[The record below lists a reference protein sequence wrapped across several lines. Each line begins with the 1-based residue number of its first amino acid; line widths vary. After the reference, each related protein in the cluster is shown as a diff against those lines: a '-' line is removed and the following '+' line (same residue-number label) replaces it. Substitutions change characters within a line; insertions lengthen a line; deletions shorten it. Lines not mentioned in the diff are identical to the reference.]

1 MSDLESKIGSI
12 IKIAYCP
19 QFSVGFKAFVKSYAS
34 VAMDS
39 DETKQYH
46 VELIEDEIEG
56 MKFEISQEDR
66 KLLDYLYK
74 EKGVEY
80 IEF

>member
-1 MSDLESKIGSI
+1 MSDLESKVGSI

-19 QFSVGFKAFVKSYAS
+19 QFSVGFKAFVKNYVNVS
-34 VAMDS
+34 MNS
-39 DETKQYH
+39 DESKQYH
-46 VELIEDEIEG
+46 VELIDEEIEG

-66 KLLDYLYK
+66 ELLDFLYK

>member
-1 MSDLESKIGSI
+1 MSDLESKVGSI

-19 QFSVGFKAFVKSYAS
+19 QFSVGFKAFVKNYVN
-34 VAMDS
+34 VAMNS
-39 DETKQYH
+39 DETKQYN
-46 VELIEDEIEG
+46 VELIEEEIEG

-66 KLLDYLYK
+66 ELLGFLYK

>member
-1 MSDLESKIGSI
+1 MSDLESKVGSI

-19 QFSVGFKAFVKSYAS
+19 QFSIGFKAFVKNYVNVS
-34 VAMDS
+34 MNS
-39 DETKQYH
+39 DESKQYH
-46 VELIEDEIEG
+46 VELIDEEIEG

-66 KLLDYLYK
+66 KLLDFLYK

>member
-1 MSDLESKIGSI
+1 MSDLESKVGSI

-19 QFSVGFKAFVKSYAS
+19 QFSVGFKAFVKNYVN
-34 VAMDS
+34 VAMNS

-46 VELIEDEIEG
+46 VELIEEEIEG

-66 KLLDYLYK
+66 ELLGFLYK